1 MPHTDALVVL
11 TTVADAAEAEAL
23 VLALLDR
30 RLIACGT
37 ITSPS
42 KSFYRWE
49 GKLATE
55 TETLVILKTRSAC
68 LAAIE
73 AAFEELHPYKLPE
86 LLALPVES
94 GNAKYLEW
102 LNGETSLAIS

>member
-1 MPHTDALVVL
+1 MSHTDTLVVL
-11 TTVADAAEAEAL
+11 TTVANAAEAEAL

-37 ITSPS
+37 INAPS

-49 GKLATE
+49 GKLAAE
-55 TETLVILKTRSAC
+55 TETVVMLKTRSAC
-68 LAAIE
+68 LAALE
-73 AAFEELHPYKLPE
+73 MAFEELHPYRLPE

-94 GNAKYLEW
+94 GNAKYLAW
-102 LNGETSLAIS
+102 LSGETSLAIS